1 VKDRENIPAG
11 KPTTMNKKTKIPTAE
26 RCKVIACATV
36 LEEMLP
42 LMPPGMKYQRLEFGL
57 HNEPDKLK
65 KSLQE
70 AIDAVEPDIDT
81 VLLGYGL
88 CSRSVTG
95 LKSEKCTLVIPKIDD
110 CIGIFLGS
118 LDEYNRQHRS
128 QPGTLYYTKGWI
140 EAHENPH
147 DQMPDLVK
155 KYGEAKAQSYFKIL
169 IKNYT
174 RMVFINTGNYKIES
188 YRERI
193 QTSAKE
199 LNLRYEEIKGS
210 NALIKKMLLG
220 QWDGDFVIA
229 PPGKVI
235 SFLDFKGG

>member
-1 VKDRENIPAG
+1 MKNNSKALDA
-11 KPTTMNKKTKIPTAE
+11 T

-42 LMPPGMKYQRLEFGL
+42 LMPPGMMYQRLEFGL

-65 KSLQE
+65 ASLQN
-70 AIDAVEPDIDT
+70 AINAVEPDVEII
-81 VLLGYGL
+81 LLGYGL
-88 CSRSVTG
+88 CSRSVTS
-95 LKSEKCTLVIPKIDD
+95 LKSERCTLVIPKIDD

-118 LDEYNRQHRS
+118 LDEYNRQHS
-128 QPGTLYYTKGWI
+128 KEPGTLYFTKGWL
-140 EAHENPH
+140 EAHENPY

-155 KYGEAKAQSYFKIL
+155 KYGEAKARSYFKIL

-174 RMVFINTGNYKIES
+174 RMVFINTGNYKIDS
-188 YRERI
+188 YRERVI
-193 QTSAKE
+193 VSAKE
-199 LNLRYEEIKGS
+199 LNLRYEEINGS

-229 PPGKVI
+229 PPGKAI

>member
-1 VKDRENIPAG
+1 MKDKSITLNP
-11 KPTTMNKKTKIPTAE
+11 E

-70 AIDAVEPDIDT
+70 AIDAAEPDVETI
-81 VLLGYGL
+81 LLGYGL

-95 LKSEKCTLVIPKIDD
+95 LKSDKYTLVIPKIDD

-118 LDEYNRQHRS
+118 LDAYNQQHKKE
-128 QPGTLYYTKGWI
+128 PGTLYYTKGWI
-140 EAHENPH
+140 EAHENPYE
-147 DQMPDLVK
+147 QLPDLVK
-155 KYGEAKAQSYFKIL
+155 KYGEEKARSFFRIM

-188 YRERI
+188 YREQI
-193 QTSAKE
+193 QKSAKE

-210 NALIKKMLLG
+210 NELIKKLLLG
-220 QWDGDFVIA
+220 SWDGEFVIA
-229 PPGKVI
+229 PPGKEI
-235 SFLDFKGG
+235 TFLDFKGG

>member
-1 VKDRENIPAG
+1 MKNNNRALN
-11 KPTTMNKKTKIPTAE
+11 AE
-26 RCKVIACATV
+26 RYKVIACATV

-42 LMPPGMKYQRLEFGL
+42 LMPPGMRYQRLEFGL

-65 KSLQE
+65 ISLQN
-70 AIDAVEPDIDT
+70 AIDAVEPDAETI
-81 VLLGYGL
+81 LLGYGL

-95 LKSEKCTLVIPKIDD
+95 LKSVKCTLVIPKIDD

-118 LDEYNRQHRS
+118 LDEYNRQHS
-128 QPGTLYYTKGWI
+128 KEPGTLYFTKGWI
-140 EAHENPH
+140 EAHENPY

-155 KYGEAKAQSYFKIL
+155 KYGEAKAKSYFKIL

-188 YRERI
+188 YRERVI
-193 QTSAKE
+193 VSAKE

-210 NALIKKMLLG
+210 NALIKKMLFG
-220 QWDGDFVIA
+220 QWDGEFVIA
-229 PPGKVI
+229 PPGKAI